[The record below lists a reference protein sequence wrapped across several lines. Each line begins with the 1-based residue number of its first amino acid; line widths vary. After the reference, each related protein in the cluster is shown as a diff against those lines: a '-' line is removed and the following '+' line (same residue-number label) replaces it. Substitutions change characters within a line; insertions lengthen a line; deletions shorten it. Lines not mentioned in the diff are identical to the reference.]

1 MDPNSNSAKSLNSKC
16 SVCSMQC
23 KYFYYRVKCCEACK
37 HFFRRSIMLMKEYN
51 CKNGKECDIE
61 KVTIK
66 AKCKRCRL
74 NKCLAVGMDPRGV
87 GITGKQIKQ
96 QLATATTSS
105 SSSFSAS
112 SAEIGKEFSALA
124 TASSSGPPKKDS
136 LKSTMVQKD
145 LLGFITLK
153 HLLEIEHKARQLR
166 YSQKQIPEFFYE
178 QCNSF
183 EAIFARKANL
193 LESANKFSIKP
204 TGPPAAII
212 LEKMYRVGPFGN
224 MPSLMTLDLLSV
236 FEIGKT
242 LPFFGRLDTNDKIAL
257 CSNIAMALYVLSN
270 CFYSVQ
276 QNCDV
281 ICTPSGVIPMNVF
294 ANSYYNKDPIAME
307 MGNKL
312 LCKVVQP
319 FSRLKLCTEEFV
331 LVRAIIYSHMVSPGL
346 SDYAQKLLLNE
357 AEKFSAL
364 LMSVLQINYGPAA
377 AALRYVELMGLI
389 DFVFNMGAKHRQ
401 LLTYISNV
409 LDPNFDRVMPP
420 VLAKICTKGPVES
433 HQLFPY

>member
-1 MDPNSNSAKSLNSKC
+1 MN
-16 SVCSMQC
+16 
-23 KYFYYRVKCCEACK
+23 
-37 HFFRRSIMLMKEYN
+37 
-51 CKNGKECDIE
+51 
-61 KVTIK
+61 
-66 AKCKRCRL
+66 
-74 NKCLAVGMDPRGV
+74 PRGV
-87 GITGKQIKQ
+87 GITGKQNKQ
-96 QLATATTSS
+96 QLETAATLSSSSS

-112 SAEIGKEFSALA
+112 SAEIGMELSAMT
-124 TASSSGPPKKDS
+124 TASNGSPKRHS

-145 LLGFITLK
+145 LLGFITLN

-166 YSQKQIPEFFYE
+166 YSQKQIPESFYE

-193 LESANKFSIKP
+193 LESANKFSTKP
-204 TGPPAAII
+204 TEPSASII
-212 LEKMYRVGPFGN
+212 LEKIYRVGPFGN

-281 ICTPSGVIPMNVF
+281 ICTPSGVIPMHVF

-319 FSRLKLCTEEFV
+319 FSRFKLSVEEFV

-346 SDYAQKLLLNE
+346 SDQAQKLLLNE
-357 AEKFSAL
+357 AEKFSAI
-364 LMSVLQINYGPAA
+364 LMSVLQINYAPAA

-389 DFVFNMGAKHRQ
+389 DFVFNTGAKHRQ